1 MRFQKTSQVEA
12 RKNNNRNIKRSQFT
26 FEHDKSQQTA
36 QREVKIVSKTRQDT
50 AFTFGLNLMR

>member
-26 FEHDKSQQTA
+26 FEHDKSQQTE
-36 QREVKIVSKTRQDT
+36 RSENCV
-50 AFTFGLNLMR
+50 

>member
-26 FEHDKSQQTA
+26 FEHDKSQQTR
-36 QREVKIVSKTRQDT
+36 REK
-50 AFTFGLNLMR
+50 